1 MRSCLKI
8 SPNLSKKEERGSK
21 KIFNSTMAGNKET
34 KEEAADK
41 DNSLL
46 SDELLEDSLDID
58 GKLEEL
64 PL

>member
-1 MRSCLKI
+1 MVD
-8 SPNLSKKEERGSK
+8 
-21 KIFNSTMAGNKET
+21 NKEK
-34 KEEAADK
+34 KEEAAGED
-41 DNSLL
+41 DGLL